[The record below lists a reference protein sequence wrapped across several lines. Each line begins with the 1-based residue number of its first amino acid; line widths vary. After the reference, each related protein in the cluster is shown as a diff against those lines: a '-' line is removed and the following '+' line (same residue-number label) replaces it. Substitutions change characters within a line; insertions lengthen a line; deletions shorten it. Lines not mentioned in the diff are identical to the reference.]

1 MVLKTSLSKNK
12 WWPRTSRVVGLTS
25 YDIKKGGFTCIWIST
40 SDHLLEYQFG
50 KSYECKWL
58 VYGCFPKNSGE
69 IFPPKKKHFKK
80 RVFHYVHHPF
90 LGHPYFWKH
99 PKTVRIP
106 RLGVPHLQRRAGT
119 TRGLYLG
126 VHRPVGAESFRDGV
140 TTLGL
145 RGVTRNP
152 LREGRNRREQ
162 RRVGWGLEND
172 SPIFFIGV
180 FM

>member
-1 MVLKTSLSKNK
+1 M
-12 WWPRTSRVVGLTS
+12 
-25 YDIKKGGFTCIWIST
+25 
-40 SDHLLEYQFG
+40 
-50 KSYECKWL
+50 
-58 VYGCFPKNSGE
+58 
-69 IFPPKKKHFKK
+69 
-80 RVFHYVHHPF
+80 
-90 LGHPYFWKH
+90 
-99 PKTVRIP
+99 RIP

-180 FM
+180 FHVGTGWLALGFLNHQRFTGDFFHPQLPNFQPSPSPQKKIHFARCWLIPMGFYPKVFLVVFFWARSIPCDFHESPWLAFEWIFPWHPGTSDGHQLD